1 MCSSKQGQN
10 QQTETLDY
18 RLMWNIGE
26 IIKLDNELDGFP
38 ATYLLDAVS
47 KYCTVL
53 TRLLDTKPP
62 N

>member
-1 MCSSKQGQN
+1 
-10 QQTETLDY
+10 
-18 RLMWNIGE
+18 MWNIGE